1 MDQGPLRQT
10 ILKAFDGMSQQLQ
23 NAARF
28 VLDRPRDVAL
38 LSMREQARQAGV
50 QPATMTRLA
59 KHLSLGGFDDIRNMY
74 AEALREGGAGFAT
87 RAGKRVA
94 NQKLKGD
101 HALAAKMLN
110 SIATQI
116 AQLAEPRCLGRV
128 VTAAASLAKAR
139 RVYCLGLRSSHA
151 IAWQLQY
158 MLRFVGEKS
167 VLLDGIA
174 GTGSDAIRSA
184 CKDDVLL
191 VASVHSYT
199 RATIE
204 LAELTKSRGISVIAI
219 TDSEVAPLALIA
231 ETTVVVSTNSPSFIH
246 TMTPAF
252 AIAEVLGSL
261 ITGHGGDEALE
272 AIKRFDEQLAA
283 LNIHLKPRI
292 PKRWP

>member
-1 MDQGPLRQT
+1 MDQGPLRQ
-10 ILKAFDGMSQQLQ
+10 IIIKAFDGMSKQVQ

-28 VLDRPRDVAL
+28 VLDRPCDVAL

-59 KHLSLGGFDDIRNMY
+59 KHLGLRGFDDIRNMY
-74 AEALREGGAGFAT
+74 AQTLRGAGAAV
-87 RAGKRVA
+87 RAGEQVVS
-94 NQKLKGD
+94 QKLKGD

-110 SIATQI
+110 SFARQI
-116 AQLAEPRCLGRV
+116 AELAEPQSLDRV
-128 VTAAASLAKAR
+128 VTVAESLAKAR
-139 RVYCLGLRSSHA
+139 RIYCLGLRSSHS
-151 IAWQLQY
+151 IVWQLQHI
-158 MLRFVGEKS
+158 LRFVDEKS

-174 GTGSDAIRSA
+174 GTGSDAIGSA

-191 VASVHSYT
+191 VASFHSYT

-204 LAELTKSRGISVIAI
+204 LAEFVKSRGISVIAI
-219 TDSEVAPLALIA
+219 TDSEVSPLALIA
-231 ETTVVVSTNSPSFIH
+231 ETTVVVSTNSPSFIQ

-261 ITGHGGDEALE
+261 IAGHGGDDLLE
-272 AIKRFDEQLAA
+272 TIKRFDEQLAA